1 MLART
6 YLFFPALVVCSLTPS
21 PEFILQSTTHC
32 SGLSIIVVVIILA
45 AAVAVILTALQ
56 LELRLQKSRL
66 TCNCA
71 RPQSGAAGTWCGDD
85 NKFGAGWCRPPP
97 TALLAAHSHSH
108 TCSSL
113 TFCSLS
119 ACHQRLLNG
128 VLIIVIIVIIVL
140 LLTDLVPTRTPPS
153 RCTNTLFAAILLI
166 VILLL
171 VFVIIIIILLVQVM
185 QQMGGWSAL
194 RASSNGGGVRAC
206 ARRCLLPLHNDP
218 GFSAE

>member
-71 RPQSGAAGTWCGDD
+71 RPQSGAAGTLCGDD
-85 NKFGAGWCRPPP
+85 NKFGAGWRRPPP

-108 TCSSL
+108 PCGSL

-171 VFVIIIIILLVQVM
+171 VFVIIIILLVQVM